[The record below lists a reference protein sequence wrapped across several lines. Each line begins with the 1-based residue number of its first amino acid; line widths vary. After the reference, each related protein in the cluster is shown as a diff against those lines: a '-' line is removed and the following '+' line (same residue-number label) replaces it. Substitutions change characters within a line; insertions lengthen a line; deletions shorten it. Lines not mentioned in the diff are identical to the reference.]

1 MIDSK
6 LIPLLDLT
14 RVQKESYQ
22 EFLDRGIN
30 EVLNE
35 VSPVTDYTGRGWKL
49 YFENPQILSPENDY
63 KECIEVGLTYDAP
76 WYVDA
81 RLVDEKNNREKEEK
95 VFMGE
100 IPMMTPLG
108 TFIINGVERT
118 VVNQIRRSEGVFFT
132 TSVDKK
138 TGNILT
144 SVRVLP
150 RVGAWLKFETLKR
163 NHVLSLRINQ
173 RRRITATALLRV
185 FGLEADSEI
194 AAAFEAVNSNSEER
208 PYIANT
214 LEKDTSKNRQTA
226 MLEIYRRMRP
236 GEPVNLENASTL
248 VKRLFFDPRRYDL
261 SKVGRYKLNKRLGL
275 DISAEGD
282 YFHLTKHDLIEII
295 KTMIRT
301 NNGEEK
307 GDDID
312 HLSNRRIRPV
322 GELIKWETRVG
333 FLQMER
339 NIKRRISY
347 QSRDE
352 FSSPN
357 KLISTRPVQARIHA
371 FFSSSRLSQFKDQQN
386 PLSEL
391 DHLRRVSV
399 SGPGGITSE
408 RASFSVRDSHPT
420 HYGRICPVR
429 TPEGPNIGLV
439 TYLALF
445 ARLNEYGFLETPYY
459 KVEQTDAGKIKVT
472 DELVYMDA
480 AEGEKHYITDRSVN
494 IDEDSYIIEK
504 QVPLRQGGE
513 FFIGSVDRVEYIDV
527 ASFQPVGASAALIP
541 FLANDE
547 IYRALVAANQQ
558 PQAVPLVKPEAPIVG
573 TGMESVIAEQS
584 GRATFA
590 EEAGE
595 VVEVDADHI
604 IVQNKE
610 GKKEEYAIRN
620 FARSNQYTCHTQQVL
635 VELGQK
641 VKKGDLLADGPA
653 MENGVLALGTNL
665 TVAYVSWGGLNYE
678 DAIVISERVVREDL
692 LTSIHINEYE
702 VEVLETKLGPEE
714 VTRDIPNVSE
724 EALRNLDETGVVTIG
739 SKVHDND
746 ILVGKVAPKGEKELS
761 AEERLLRAIFG
772 EKARDVRDNSLRM
785 PHGEHGTVIG
795 VRTLTSEEN
804 DELKPGVMKLIRVL
818 VATRRKIMVG
828 DKLAG
833 RHGNKGVIS
842 KIVPEEDMP
851 HFPDG
856 RAVDIILN
864 PISILNRMNVG
875 QVHETHLGWAG
886 SVLNKYYEV
895 PCFSAE
901 FEEEDIR
908 SELKKAN
915 LPVSGKT
922 QLVDG
927 RTGLPF
933 DREVMVGK
941 TYILKLTHLAEDKMH
956 ARSIGPYTLI
966 TQQPVGGKAQFGG
979 QRLGEMEVWALEAHA
994 AAHALQEMLTIK
1006 SDDVVGRRKAYD
1018 AILRGEE
1025 IPEAKTPAS
1034 FKLLVRELNGLGLNI
1049 ETING
1054 ETNGNEEEQE

>member
-14 RVQKESYQ
+14 KVQKESYE
-22 EFLDRGIN
+22 EFLDQGIKD
-30 EVLNE
+30 VLNE
-35 VSPVTDYTGRGWKL
+35 INPVTDYTGRGWKL
-49 YFENPQILSPENDY
+49 YFDNPQILPPENSHR
-63 KECIEVGLTYDAP
+63 ECIDLGLTYDAP
-76 WYVDA
+76 WYVTA
-81 RLVDEKNNREKEEK
+81 KLVDEKKGREKEDK

-100 IPMMTPLG
+100 VPMMTPLG

-138 TGNILT
+138 RGNILT
-144 SVRVLP
+144 AVRVLP

-163 NHVLSLRINQ
+163 KHVLSLRINQ
-173 RRRITATALLRV
+173 RRRIPATTLLRI
-185 FGLEADSEI
+185 FGLEQDSEI
-194 AAAFEAVNSNSEER
+194 AAVFEGVNSNLEER

-214 LEKDTSKNRQTA
+214 LEKDKSKNRQTA
-226 MLEIYRRMRP
+226 MLEIYRKMRP

-248 VKRLFFDPRRYDL
+248 IKRLFFDPRRYDL

-275 DISAEGD
+275 DVSEEGE
-282 YFHLTKHDLIEII
+282 YFHLTKEDLIEII

-301 NNGEEK
+301 NNGEEE

-352 FSSPN
+352 FSTPN
-357 KLISTRPVQARIHA
+357 KLISTRPVQARIQS

-420 HYGRICPVR
+420 HYGRVCPVR

-445 ARLNEYGFLETPYY
+445 ARLDEYGFLETPYY
-459 KVEQTDAGKIKVT
+459 KVEETEDGKKKIT
-472 DELVYMDA
+472 DEIVYMDA
-480 AEGEKHYITDRSVN
+480 AEEEKHYITDRSVAV
-494 IDEDSYIIEK
+494 DEDGIIQND
-504 QVPLRQGGE
+504 QVPLRQSGN
-513 FFIGSVDRVEYIDV
+513 FFIGGVNLVEFIDV
-527 ASFQPVGASAALIP
+527 ASFQPVGASASLIP

-547 IYRALVAANQQ
+547 IYRALVASNQQ

-595 VVEVDADHI
+595 VVELDAEHI
-604 IVQNKE
+604 VVENKD
-610 GKKEEYAIRN
+610 GDKKEYALRK
-620 FARSNQYTCHTQQVL
+620 FARSNQYTCHNQRV
-635 VELGQK
+635 VVSLGDK

-665 TVAYVSWGGLNYE
+665 TVAYMSWAGLNYE
-678 DAIVISERVVREDL
+678 DAVVLSERVVQDDL
-692 LTSIHINEYE
+692 LTSIHINEYD

-714 VTRDIPNVSE
+714 VTCDIPNVSE
-724 EALRNLDETGVVTIG
+724 EALRNLNEDGIVTVG
-739 SKVHDND
+739 SKVHAND

-772 EKARDVRDNSLRM
+772 EKAREVRDNSLRL

-795 VRTLTSEEN
+795 VRTLTSQEN
-804 DELKPGVMKLIRVL
+804 DELKPGVIKVIRVL
-818 VATRRKIMVG
+818 VAMRRKIMVG

-842 KIVPEEDMP
+842 KIVPVENMP
-851 HFPDG
+851 HFKDG
-856 RAVDIILN
+856 TPVDIILN
-864 PISILNRMNVG
+864 PISILNRMNLG

-886 SVLNKYYEV
+886 DVLDETYEV
-895 PCFSAE
+895 PCFSSSYK
-901 FEEEDIR
+901 EEDIR
-908 SELKKAN
+908 AELKEAD

-922 QLVDG
+922 ELIDG
-927 RTGLPF
+927 RTGRSF
-933 DREVMVGK
+933 DGEVLVGK

-979 QRLGEMEVWALEAHA
+979 QRFGEMEVWALEAHS

-1034 FKLLVRELNGLGLNI
+1034 FKLLVREMTGLGLNI
-1049 ETING
+1049 ETLGG
-1054 ETNGNEEEQE
+1054 EEDSFELDN